1 MGKIKEAILQPA
13 IGNIN
18 TIIYNKKTEYVMGLT
33 ADEFKVLIMH
43 GATGNGKS
51 MNGNIKGI
59 TRIFN
64 APRSAQTF
72 VLAGRDIQS
81 LERRFIQSNNS
92 PLNWYPFKGMWE
104 YKKQGIGGS
113 RIIVRTPT
121 GKKYIYLTPFN
132 NVSAYSRI
140 LGETING
147 SIIDEAVEA
156 DPMFLQEMLA
166 RTNRTQGTWMIA
178 TSNGGDPN
186 HFFYTHMVNR
196 SYRIEEVYPNEI
208 EDIIPTPPEE
218 AAYYDTTDRIE
229 KYLTVH
235 MALEDNPVY
244 NKEQLQ
250 AFYDMYPAGSFMFNS
265 RVLGVRGF
273 TQDAP
278 FSPYMTPEVFVT
290 QDKLHELGIYPENII
305 FTVDVGGHV
314 FAKED
319 LKVRNDT
326 YGVWHEEY
334 KKGDEGTAQGGHTVM
349 LSFGWSNR
357 YKKLVVLDT
366 YFPNHM
372 YDHINVDRIYERVY
386 NIGAKFPRAR
396 KQYMFCDPAQPSFFS
411 LLRDKKQGVD
421 TVRQAVK
428 RDNQINL
435 DEKVSI
441 SLIQQYMMN
450 GNFKILDTPSNRHY
464 FYQSMIQANLESDG
478 KLKDNK
484 SWEADIQD
492 TLKYQF
498 TSLYRLLI

>member
-1 MGKIKEAILQPA
+1 MVKLQLNPA

-18 TIIYNKKTEYVMGLT
+18 TIIYTEKTRYVMNLT
-33 ADEFKVLIMH
+33 AEEYPILIMH

-51 MNGNIKGI
+51 MNGNIKAI

-64 APRSAQTF
+64 APRHAQTF

-81 LERRFIQSNNS
+81 LERRFVQSNNS

-104 YKKQGIGGS
+104 YKKQGVGGA
-113 RIIVRTPT
+113 RIIVKTPT
-121 GKKYIYLTPFN
+121 GRKYIYLTPFN
-132 NVSAYSRI
+132 NVSTYSRI

-147 SIIDEAVEA
+147 SLIDEAVEA

-166 RTNRTQGTWMIA
+166 RTNRTKGSWMIA

-196 SYRIEEVYPNEI
+196 SMRIEEVLESPN
-208 EDIIPTPPEE
+208 IIPTPQEE
-218 AAYYDTTDRIE
+218 ANYYDTVDR
-229 KYLTVH
+229 KANYLTVH

-244 NKEQLQ
+244 DKEQLR

-278 FSPYMTPEVFVT
+278 FSPYMTPNVFV
-290 QDKLHELGIYPENII
+290 QEEELRENNIYPEII
-305 FTVDVGGHV
+305 SFTVDVGGHV
-314 FAKED
+314 FAD
-319 LKVRNDT
+319 QDMKVKQDMF
-326 YGVWHEEY
+326 GVWEGGY

-349 LSFGWSNR
+349 LTLGWSNR
-357 YKKLVVLDT
+357 YKNLVVLDT
-366 YFPNHM
+366 YYPNHM
-372 YDHINVDRIYERVY
+372 YDHINVDRIYKRVY

-411 LLRDKKQGVD
+411 LLRDRKQGVD

-428 RDNQINL
+428 RDNNINL
-435 DEKVSI
+435 DEKVAI
-441 SLIQQYMMN
+441 ALIQQYMMN
-450 GNFKILDTPSNRHY
+450 GRFHILDTPANRHY

-492 TLKYQF
+492 SLKYQF
-498 TSLYRLLI
+498 TSQYRLLI